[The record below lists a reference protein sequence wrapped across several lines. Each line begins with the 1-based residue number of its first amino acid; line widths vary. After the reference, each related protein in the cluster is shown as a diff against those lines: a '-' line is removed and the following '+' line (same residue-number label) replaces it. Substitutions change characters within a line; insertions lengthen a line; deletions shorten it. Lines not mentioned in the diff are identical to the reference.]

1 MSVTF
6 SIMYVR
12 QQKERVTVFYD
23 NNQLY
28 FNFRM
33 KGFPDLALRNGS
45 KASFSEPRIGE
56 TVAGANEFA
65 TGLMNPAE
73 SQLISL
79 QT

>member
-28 FNFRM
+28 FNLIYEVRS
-33 KGFPDLALRNGS
+33 R
-45 KASFSEPRIGE
+45 
-56 TVAGANEFA
+56 ANNP
-65 TGLMNPAE
+65 LME
-73 SQLISL
+73 S
-79 QT
+79 